1 LTEQST
7 TAGLPAQSPPVE
19 PPPETPA
26 ATRTGWWKS
35 DAAEPVRRN
44 LGLVVVLILLVAI
57 GVITKPELFGDAT
70 WVRNNVF
77 TILQLASAIG
87 VVTVGMT
94 FVIIGGGIDLSVG
107 AIIALAGV
115 WATTLATQSYGAIG
129 MIFTAV
135 VVGVAVGL
143 INGVLIS
150 YGRLV
155 PFIATLAMLVA
166 ARGLAAQI
174 SGKQTQVSANQ
185 TINGIA
191 TTRILGIPLLVI
203 ILAVVVAAGWV
214 LLNRTTFGRRTVAV
228 GGNPEAARLAGINV
242 KFHTVL
248 LYALS
253 GLCCGI
259 AAIML
264 TAQAT
269 SAQAAMANLYEL
281 DAIAAAIIGG
291 TLLSGGRGTI
301 IGALFGVLVFSTIT
315 NLFAINNLST
325 EVQNMVKGGIIVA
338 AVLVQQFRYKS
349 LTTLLKR

>member
-1 LTEQST
+1 MTDTQV
-7 TAGLPAQSPPVE
+7 AKPA
-19 PPPETPA
+19 PA
-26 ATRTGWWKS
+26 PDAPKKAPRESIFKG
-35 DAAEPVRRN
+35 DAAEPLKRN
-44 LGLVVVLILLVAI
+44 LGLVGVLVILAII
-57 GVITKPELFGDAT
+57 GVITRPDLYGDAT
-70 WVRNNVF
+70 WVGNNVF
-77 TILQLASAIG
+77 TILQQASAIG

-107 AIIALAGV
+107 AIVAIAGV
-115 WATTLATQSYGAIG
+115 WSTTLATQSYGAVG
-129 MIFTAV
+129 MIFTAI
-135 VVGVAVGL
+135 VVGVVVGL

-155 PFIATLAMLVA
+155 PFIATLAMMVA

-174 SGKQTQVSANQ
+174 SGKQTQVSSND
-185 TINGIA
+185 TINSIA
-191 TTRILGIPLLVI
+191 STKILGIPMLVI
-203 ILAVVVAAGWV
+203 ILALVVAAGWV
-214 LLNRTTFGRRTVAV
+214 LLNRTTFGRRTVAI

-242 KFHTVL
+242 KFHTLL

-259 AAIML
+259 GALML
-264 TAQAT
+264 TSQAT

-301 IGALFGVLVFSTIT
+301 VGALFGVLVFSTIT
-315 NLFAINNLST
+315 NLFAINNLPT

-349 LTTLLKR
+349 LTHLLGRTKS

>member
-1 LTEQST
+1 VTDQKT
-7 TAGLPAQSPPVE
+7 RPE
-19 PPPETPA
+19 PPLE
-26 ATRTGWWKS
+26 K
-35 DAAEPVRRN
+35 AAERSEPWWREEGLLRN
-44 LGLVVVLILLVAI
+44 LGLVGVLIVLVVI
-57 GVITKPELFGDAT
+57 GIITKPELYGDAT
-70 WVRNNVF
+70 WVKNNVF
-77 TILQLASAIG
+77 TILQQASAIG

-107 AIIALAGV
+107 AIIAIAGV
-115 WATTLATQSYGAIG
+115 WSTTVATQSYGAGG
-129 MIFTAV
+129 MIFTAL
-135 VVGVAVGL
+135 VVGIVVGL
-143 INGVLIS
+143 VNGVLIS

-155 PFIATLAMLVA
+155 PFIATLAMMVA

-174 SGKQTQVSANQ
+174 SGKQTQVSGNAV
-185 TINGIA
+185 INDIA
-191 TTRILGIPLLVI
+191 TNKIAGIPLLVI

-242 KFHTVL
+242 RRHTVL

-264 TAQAT
+264 TSQAT

-338 AVLVQQFRYKS
+338 AVLVQQFRYRS
-349 LTTLLKR
+349 LSQLLKR

>member
-1 LTEQST
+1 MTDQT
-7 TAGLPAQSPPVE
+7 IKPTVPAQA
-19 PPPETPA
+19 PESG
-26 ATRTGWWKS
+26 RTAERDPWWR
-35 DAAEPVRRN
+35 EEGVLRN
-44 LGLVVVLILLVAI
+44 LGLVGVLVVLVII
-57 GVITKPELFGDAT
+57 GIVTRPELYGDAT
-70 WVRNNVF
+70 WVKNNVF
-77 TILQLASAIG
+77 TILQQASAIG

-115 WATTLATQSYGAIG
+115 WSTTLATQSYGAGG
-129 MIFTAV
+129 MIFTAL
-135 VVGVAVGL
+135 VVGIVVGL

-155 PFIATLAMLVA
+155 PFIATLAMMVA

-185 TINGIA
+185 TINSIA
-191 TTRILGIPLLVI
+191 TSRPLGIPLLVI
-203 ILAVVVAAGWV
+203 ILAVVVVAGWV

-228 GGNPEAARLAGINV
+228 GGNPEAARLAGINI
-242 KFHTVL
+242 KRHTVL

-259 AAIML
+259 GAIML
-264 TAQAT
+264 TSQAT

-338 AVLVQQFRYKS
+338 AVLIQQFRYQS
-349 LTTLLKR
+349 LTHLIKR

>member
-1 LTEQST
+1 MS
-7 TAGLPAQSPPVE
+7 AG
-19 PPPETPA
+19 
-26 ATRTGWWKS
+26 TRTATDTAADSAPPLGPNWWRDEAS
-35 DAAEPVRRN
+35 EPIRRN
-44 LGLVVVLILLVAI
+44 LGLVGVLAALIVI
-57 GVITKPELFGDAT
+57 GVVTRPDLYGDSG
-70 WVRNNVF
+70 WVRDNIF
-77 TILQLASAIG
+77 TILVQASAIG

-107 AIIALAGV
+107 AIMALAGV
-115 WATTLATQSYGAIG
+115 WATTQATQSYGAGG
-129 MIFTAV
+129 MIFAALTV
-135 VVGVAVGL
+135 GLVVGIV
-143 INGVLIS
+143 NGVLIS

-166 ARGLAAQI
+166 ARGLAAKI
-174 SGKQTQVSANQ
+174 SGKQTQVSSNVD
-185 TINGIA
+185 INSLA
-191 TTRILGIPLLVI
+191 SDRILGVPVLVI

-242 KFHTVL
+242 RLHTL
-248 LYALS
+248 QLYALS

-264 TAQAT
+264 TSQAT

-301 IGALFGVLVFSTIT
+301 IGALFGVVVFSTIT
-315 NLFAINNLST
+315 NLFAINGLTT
-325 EVQNMVKGGIIVA
+325 EDQNMVKGGIIVA
-338 AVLVQQFRYKS
+338 AVLVQQFRLKS
-349 LTTLLKR
+349 VTQFLSRTRTNT

>member
-1 LTEQST
+1 MTDQQT
-7 TAGLPAQSPPVE
+7 RPAAPAQPAPQPMERTE
-19 PPPETPA
+19 P
-26 ATRTGWWKS
+26 WWR
-35 DAAEPVRRN
+35 EEGLLRN
-44 LGLVVVLILLVAI
+44 LGLVGVLIVLVII
-57 GVITKPELFGDAT
+57 GIVTRPELYGDAT
-70 WVRNNVF
+70 WVKNNVF
-77 TILQLASAIG
+77 TILQQASAIG

-115 WATTLATQSYGAIG
+115 WATTLATQSYGAAG
-129 MIFTAV
+129 MIFTAL

-143 INGVLIS
+143 VNGVLIS

-155 PFIATLAMLVA
+155 PFIATLAILLA
-166 ARGLAAQI
+166 ARGLAAHI
-174 SGKQTQVSANQ
+174 SGKQTQVSANS
-185 TINGIA
+185 TINSIA
-191 TTRILGIPLLVI
+191 TTKILGIPLLVI

-242 KFHTVL
+242 KRHTVL

-253 GLCCGI
+253 RLCCGI

-264 TAQAT
+264 TSQAT

-325 EVQNMVKGGIIVA
+325 EVQNMVKGGIIVT
-338 AVLVQQFRYKS
+338 AVLIQQIQFKS
-349 LTTLLKR
+349 LTQLLKR

>member
-1 LTEQST
+1 MST
-7 TAGLPAQSPPVE
+7 QTRSAGGATAADSGPTLAPTWWRDEASE
-19 PPPETPA
+19 PI
-26 ATRTGWWKS
+26 
-35 DAAEPVRRN
+35 RRN
-44 LGLVVVLILLVAI
+44 LGLVGVLIALILI
-57 GVITKPELFGDAT
+57 GVVTRPDLYGDSA
-70 WVRNNVF
+70 WVRDNIF
-77 TILQLASAIG
+77 TILVQASAIG

-107 AIIALAGV
+107 AIMALAGV
-115 WATTLATQSYGAIG
+115 WATTQATQSYGAAG
-129 MIFTAV
+129 MVFAALSV
-135 VVGVAVGL
+135 GLVVGI

-166 ARGLAAQI
+166 ARGLAAKI
-174 SGKQTQVSANQ
+174 SGKQTQVSSNVD
-185 TINGIA
+185 INSIA
-191 TTRILGIPLLVI
+191 SNRILGVPLLVI

-242 KFHTVL
+242 RRHTL
-248 LYALS
+248 MLYALS

-264 TAQAT
+264 TSQAT

-301 IGALFGVLVFSTIT
+301 IGALFGVVVFSTIT
-315 NLFAINNLST
+315 NLFAINGLTT
-325 EVQNMVKGGIIVA
+325 EDQNMVKGGIIVA
-338 AVLVQQFRYKS
+338 AVLVQQFRLRS
-349 LTTLLKR
+349 VTQFLSRTRANT